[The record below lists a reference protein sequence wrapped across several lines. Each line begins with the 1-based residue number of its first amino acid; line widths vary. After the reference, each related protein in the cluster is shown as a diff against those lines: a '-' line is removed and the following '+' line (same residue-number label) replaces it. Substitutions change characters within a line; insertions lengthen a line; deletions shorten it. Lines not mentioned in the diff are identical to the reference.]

1 MVLLTNQMNTNTV
14 FTLDNNDGDL
24 MIANVVAPG
33 CYDKPSLVD
42 WDSLNDQELQY
53 YMDRHMYLLDEVM
66 PEIADEFYPR
76 F

>member
-1 MVLLTNQMNTNTV
+1 MVLLTNKLNTNTH
-14 FTLDNNDGDL
+14 FTLNNNDGDL
-24 MIANVVAPG
+24 MIVNEVAPG
-33 CYDKPSLVD
+33 VYDSPEGVD
-42 WDSLNDQELQY
+42 WDSLNDDELQY